1 MENQERKMTLHAK
14 IQNAIISE
22 LTQSLTNERDSWEEG
37 MRIDD
42 VDVKVLVQQN
52 HQFGGAETTVFF
64 QESRKLFGMT
74 FGGNQI
80 ITHISESFFE
90 NANFR
95 LLREAFAE
103 AYEDVTSKIPQPQES
118 NA

>member
-1 MENQERKMTLHAK
+1 MEGGKQMTLHAK
-14 IQNAIISE
+14 IQNAIVAE

-37 MRIDD
+37 MKIDD
-42 VDVKVLVQQN
+42 DIKVLIQQN
-52 HQFGGAETTVFF
+52 HQFGGAETVVYL

-95 LLREAFAE
+95 LLLEAFAE

-118 NA
+118 TA